1 MALTTEKKITVPWV
15 KQQPHLETGWTE
27 ATRLLAEG
35 MPDYYGGSTVARLA
49 GAQKEANLGI
59 MGYTRSDRVKK
70 MQRESQRQLG
80 RGYQQ
85 SQSVFDRSLATAGRA
100 ENAGVAA
107 WRDAQ
112 QRANKLGAYGQRGMN
127 YGQGAMKTMDQGQ
140 YAGLTPFQ
148 DEQLSGMLA
157 GKVNTDQLGAVTKA
171 MGRDIMGTL
180 SDPGGILSRI
190 RQQTTQFQPGGGS
203 RTDMV
208 AGLAGK
214 EATQRL
220 IDQSSRMYADAYS
233 QAQERRLP
241 AGQLAL
247 GAQQQAQQ
255 LGMQG
260 GQLGL
265 GAGGLA
271 QQGYGSRQQG
281 YGTALQGM
289 GAATAGGQL
298 GLQTLSQ
305 YPTVMNAPLS
315 MYAAQSG
322 VGAQRRALNQADINA
337 KMKKYEYGAMGD
349 RNALAAYMPMISG
362 DYGSASTTRPSGL
375 QNMGSI
381 AKLLGGLGGM
391 FGAGGIFS

>member
-15 KQQPHLETGWTE
+15 KQQPHLQTGWTE
-27 ATRLLAEG
+27 AKRLLKEG
-35 MPDYYGGSTVARLA
+35 MPDYFTGSTVARLA

-59 MGYTRSDRVKK
+59 MGYTRSDAVKR
-70 MQRESQRQLG
+70 MQRESQRELG
-80 RGYQQ
+80 RGY
-85 SQSVFDRSLATAGRA
+85 GRA
-100 ENAGVAA
+100 QTTA
-107 WRDAQ
+107 D
-112 QRANKLGAYGQRGMN
+112 YGGGLMD
-127 YGQGAMKTMDQGQ
+127 YGGEATKYGLTQAD
-140 YAGLTPFQ
+140 YAGMTPFQ
-148 DEQLSGMLA
+148 SQQMSDMLA

-180 SDPGGILSRI
+180 SDPGGILSKI
-190 RQQTTQFQPGGGS
+190 RQQTTQYQPGGGS
-203 RTDMV
+203 RTDMM
-208 AGLAGK
+208 AGMAGK

-241 AGQLAL
+241 AGQMAL
-247 GAQQQAQQ
+247 GAQQRAQQ
-255 LGMQG
+255 LGMEG

-265 GAGGLA
+265 SA
-271 QQGYGSRQQG
+271 
-281 YGTALQGM
+281 
-289 GAATAGGQL
+289 GQL
-298 GLQTLSQ
+298 GQQTLSQ

-337 KMKKYEYGAMGD
+337 RMKKHEYNAMSE

-375 QNMGSI
+375 QNMGSL

-391 FGAGGIFS
+391 FGSGGIFS